1 MNSDFFSAN
10 RVALLKQL
18 QGGALVVLSGYG
30 AMQAVNDSASAFVQE
45 ANFWYET
52 GVENADW
59 WVIIDGLHGTEW
71 LVSPDLSE
79 TQKVFDGAYDTD
91 RIKSESGIKT
101 IISRDEAAR
110 RLRELAKHHSIVY
123 TTEQPTY
130 LKDHAHFQ
138 LNTAQAELK
147 KLLDRTFQNVQLC
160 NKELAK
166 LRTIKQPEEIKAIE
180 KAISLTDKSLEAMK
194 NRLGIAKF
202 EYELEAELTYVMQ
215 NQGAGHAYDP
225 IVASGKNAC
234 TLHYVA
240 NNDRMSKKDLLLVDV
255 GARVNGY
262 AADISRTFAIGQP
275 SKRQIAVHDAVLGA
289 QQKIIQLLKPGLNL
303 ATYEKQVESIMKIT
317 LELLGLSSERYREY
331 FPHSIGH
338 GLGRDV
344 HDPLYGYDELAPNM
358 VLTVEPG
365 IYIRDEGIGV
375 RIEDDI
381 LITVNGHRNLS
392 KAISTDIR

>member
-79 TQKVFDGAYDTD
+79 TQKVFDGAYDAD